1 MSSFYQIK
9 ERLRKELS
17 KAQTKSTKIIRFNSK
32 VTFCGST
39 QKYHFTDS
47 MRNLQGISGDKT
59 LHVKLIY
66 RRLTVAV
73 WVDQDSEKH
82 PLCKSNFQESD
93 SWWKW
98 MKVCVQAKRNICS
111 AGKSAKW
118 NICLFTSEFSLL
130 VILRLIIW

>member
-1 MSSFYQIK
+1 MSSSYQIK
-9 ERLRKELS
+9 VRLRKELR
-17 KAQTKSTKIIRFNSK
+17 KAQTKSTKIIRFNYK

-39 QKYHFTDS
+39 RKDHFTDT
-47 MRNLQGISGDKT
+47 MRDLQGISGDKT
-59 LHVKLIY
+59 SHVKLIY
-66 RRLTVAV
+66 PRLTVAV
-73 WVDQDSEKH
+73 WVDQKSEEH
-82 PLCKSNFQESD
+82 PLCNSNFQEND

-130 VILRLIIW
+130 VILHLIIW